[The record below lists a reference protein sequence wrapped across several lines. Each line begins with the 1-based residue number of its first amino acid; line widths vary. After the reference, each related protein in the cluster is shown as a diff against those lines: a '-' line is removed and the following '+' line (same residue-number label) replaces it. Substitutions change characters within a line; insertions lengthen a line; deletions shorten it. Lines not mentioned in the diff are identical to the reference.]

1 MPSEEL
7 CAAALIVVCVALLWM
22 SGMLTGSSGLQPNS
36 MGRRRSGFDCDSCS
50 PLGSCQADC
59 AISCRAAYSA
69 RENFAQRAENFSPD
83 SVVYGAPPRAG
94 GPLVYTSACSRS
106 ASAPLARAAAAEM
119 AALNAVA
126 GGASL

>member
-1 MPSEEL
+1 MQSEEL

-22 SGMLTGSSGLQPNS
+22 TGVLTGGSGLQFNS
-36 MGRRRSGFDCDSCS
+36 MGRRSGFECDSDQ

-69 RENFAQRAENFSPD
+69 RENFVQRAEKFSPD
-83 SVVYGAPPRAG
+83 SVVYSGPPTR
-94 GPLVYTSACSRS
+94 GPLQYTSACRRS
-106 ASAPLARAAAAEM
+106 ARAPLARAAAAEM

-126 GGASL
+126 GGASI